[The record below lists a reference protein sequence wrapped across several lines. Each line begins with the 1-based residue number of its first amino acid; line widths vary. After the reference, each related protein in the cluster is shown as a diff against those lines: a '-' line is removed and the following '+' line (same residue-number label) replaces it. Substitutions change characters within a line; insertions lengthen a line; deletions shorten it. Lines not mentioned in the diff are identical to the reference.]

1 MNKLRILGTYL
12 LTLAVGAALG
22 LSVAYALQQGLP
34 GGVNLGPLTPSA
46 VRNLPPE
53 FDRLGEAWDFL
64 QQEHI
69 DRELLDA
76 GQVSDG
82 AIRGMMQALEDPY
95 ASFLNVQQFELES
108 EEVRGFF
115 GGIGAQVGMREG
127 RLTIIA
133 PLPDTPAE
141 QAGIMPGDV
150 ILEIDGESASGLT
163 LQEAV
168 SRIRGEQ
175 GTTVELLVLHLNQ
188 PEPAVIAITRGV
200 IPLETVRFAM
210 RPDGIGHLQISSFA
224 NNTNEQVTT
233 ALQEFREA
241 NGIGLIVDLRNNPG
255 GLLRAVVDVTS
266 QFLEDG
272 LVAYKLNGQGERRD
286 WEVTADGQ
294 GRDIPMVVLVNQFS
308 ASASEVFAGAIIDH
322 QRAPVIGVTSFGKG
336 SVNTMRG
343 LSDGS
348 GIFFTIARWYTPNG
362 TLIEGA
368 GINPTFTVDI
378 PPDAATDVQLERAIE
393 YLQQRR
399 AGAVPA
405 SRSADAQG
413 G

>member
-1 MNKLRILGTYL
+1 MSKLRILGTYL

-22 LSVAYALQQGLP
+22 LAVAYALQLGLP
-34 GGVNLGPLTPSA
+34 GGVNLGPWSPSA

-82 AIRGMMQALEDPY
+82 AIRGMMQALDDPY

-175 GTTVELLVLHLNQ
+175 GTTVELLVLHLNE

-272 LVAYKLNGQGERRD
+272 LVAYELNGQGERRD

-399 AGAVPA
+399 AGADPVSQPA
-405 SRSADAQG
+405 YAQG

>member
-1 MNKLRILGTYL
+1 MTKLRIFGTYL
-12 LTLAVGAALG
+12 LALAFGTALG
-22 LSVAYALQQGLP
+22 LTVAYALQQGLP
-34 GGVNLGPLTPSA
+34 GGVNLGPLSLPA
-46 VRNLPPE
+46 VRSLPPE

-76 GQVSDG
+76 GRLSDG
-82 AIRGMMQALEDPY
+82 AIRGMMQALDDPY
-95 ASFLNVQQFELES
+95 ASFLDVQQFELES

-141 QAGIMPGDV
+141 EAGIRPGDI

-188 PEPAVIAITRGV
+188 PEPAVIPITRGV

-224 NNTNEQVTT
+224 NNTNEQVTA
-233 ALQEFREA
+233 ALQEFRSA

-272 LVAYKLNGQGERRD
+272 LVAYELNGQGERRD
-286 WEVTADGQ
+286 WEVTAEGQ

-322 QRAPVIGVTSFGKG
+322 DRAPVIGVTSFGKG

-393 YLQQRR
+393 YLQQRL
-399 AGAVPA
+399 AGIAPA
-405 SRSADAQG
+405 SRPAYAQG

>member
-1 MNKLRILGTYL
+1 MTKLRIFGAYL

-22 LSVAYALQQGLP
+22 LTVAYALLQGLP

-76 GQVSDG
+76 GQLSDG
-82 AIRGMMQALEDPY
+82 AIRGMMQALDDPY

-141 QAGIMPGDV
+141 QAGILPGDV

-188 PEPAVIAITRGV
+188 PEPAVIPITRGV

-224 NNTNEQVTT
+224 NNTNEQVAT
-233 ALQEFREA
+233 ALQEFRDA

-272 LVAYKLNGQGERRD
+272 LVAYELNGQGERRD
-286 WEVTADGQ
+286 WEVSGDGQ

-378 PPDAATDVQLERAIE
+378 PPDATTDVQLERAIE
-393 YLQQRR
+393 YLQQRL
-399 AGAVPA
+399 AGAAPA
-405 SRSADAQG
+405 SRTAYAQG

>member
-1 MNKLRILGTYL
+1 MTKLRIFGTYL
-12 LTLAVGAALG
+12 LTLAVGVALG
-22 LSVAYALQQGLP
+22 LSVAYALQQGLL
-34 GGVNLGPLTPSA
+34 GGVNLGPWSPSA

-188 PEPAVIAITRGV
+188 PEPAEIAITRGV

-272 LVAYKLNGQGERRD
+272 LVAYELNGQGERRD

-348 GIFFTIARWYTPNG
+348 GIFFTIARWYTPKG

-399 AGAVPA
+399 AGVAPVSQP
-405 SRSADAQG
+405 ADAQG